1 MKSESIGTYLLWGL
15 ALVGVMSLGACQSSR
30 WAPRF
35 ETPIPETAEID
46 LDRPPTA
53 NTLYRM
59 GKMLAAQNGHRAAE
73 AVFSTRIVRYPTF
86 IPAYVEVADLRA
98 GRRDYNGAIDIL
110 EQALERVPQSA
121 VIHNNL
127 GMLWL
132 LADDYEQAL
141 GEFATAVEQS
151 PADGRFLANNA
162 LALAMT
168 GRYEEALD
176 AYMQVVEAGAAHFNV
191 GIVAAA
197 RDDQKRAAHE
207 FDRARSLGYVNSR

>member
-15 ALVGVMSLGACQSSR
+15 ALAGLMSLGACESSR
-30 WAPRF
+30 RAPRF
-35 ETPIPETAEID
+35 DAPIPESAAID

-59 GKMLAAQNGHRAAE
+59 GKMLAAQRGDRAAE
-73 AVFSTRIVRYPTF
+73 VVFSTCIARYPTF
-86 IPAYVEVADLRA
+86 IPAYVELADLCA
-98 GRRDYNGAIDIL
+98 GRRDYSRAIGIL
-110 EQALERVPQSA
+110 EQALERVPESA
-121 VIHNNL
+121 VVHNNL

-141 GEFATAVEQS
+141 AEFSAAVEQE
-151 PADGRFLANNA
+151 PADGRFLANKA

-168 GRYEEALD
+168 ARYEEALD

-191 GIVAAA
+191 GTVAAA
-197 RDDQKRAAHE
+197 RNDQRRAAYE
-207 FDRARSLGYVNSR
+207 FARARSLGYVSSR